1 LVSAFD
7 ITQHPGDVVPF
18 EPGKRPWMRWVVE
31 FTLILASVFLAVSLE
46 NVRQAGAERTT
57 AQAALE
63 QLLGELREDHA
74 DFLRIIEQQEALS
87 RHYSDLDR
95 WLEDGPDYPA
105 DSVGAAL
112 AAVLSNPTLFTRR
125 ASWTTMVSAGQLAHL
140 DAPALV
146 LQLGQLY
153 ETAYGRLEYNSR
165 FYDEEMF
172 AEFRSTEAM
181 RWDNYRSGGQ
191 PLVDDPVEVRR
202 LAGRL
207 SRIHSMW
214 TLWYR
219 DLLIE
224 YEDDVLDAIAA
235 VERYLAATRP

>member
-1 LVSAFD
+1 MLFQS
-7 ITQHPGDVVPF
+7 
-18 EPGKRPWMRWVVE
+18 GKGPWVRWAVE
-31 FTLILASVFLAVSLE
+31 FSLILASVFLAVFLE
-46 NVRQAGAERTT
+46 NARQAGAERRA

-74 DFLRIIEQQEALS
+74 DFLRIIEEQEALS
-87 RHYSDLDR
+87 RSYSDLDR
-95 WLEDGPDYPA
+95 WLGDGADYPP

-112 AAVLSNPTLFTRR
+112 VAVLGNPTLFTRR

-140 DAPALV
+140 DAPELV

-153 ETAYGRLEYNSR
+153 ETSYGRLEYNSR

-181 RWDNYRSGGQ
+181 RWDNYRTGGQ
-191 PLVDDPVEVRR
+191 PLVEDPVEVRR

-219 DLLIE
+219 DLLLE
-224 YEDDVLDAIAA
+224 YEDDVLDAIVA
-235 VERYLAATRP
+235 VEQYLATRGP

>member
-1 LVSAFD
+1 MPLQS
-7 ITQHPGDVVPF
+7 
-18 EPGKRPWMRWVVE
+18 GKRPWVRWVVE

-46 NVRQAGAERTT
+46 NVREAGAERAT

-63 QLLGELREDHA
+63 QLLGELHEDHA
-74 DFLRIIEQQEALS
+74 DFLRIIEEQEALS
-87 RHYSDLDR
+87 RHHSDLDR
-95 WLEDGPDYPA
+95 WLEDGSDYPP

-140 DAPALV
+140 DAPELV

-153 ETAYGRLEYNSR
+153 ETAYGRLAYNSR

-172 AEFRSTEAM
+172 AEFRSTEAV
-181 RWDNYRSGGQ
+181 RWENYRTGGH
-191 PLVDDPVEVRR
+191 PLVDDPIEVRR

-219 DLLIE
+219 DLLLE

-235 VERYLAATRP
+235 VEQYLAA

>member
-1 LVSAFD
+1 
-7 ITQHPGDVVPF
+7 
-18 EPGKRPWMRWVVE
+18 MRWVVE

-46 NVRQAGAERTT
+46 NVREAGAERAT

-63 QLLGELREDHA
+63 QLLGELHEDHA
-74 DFLRIIEQQEALS
+74 DFLRIIEEQEALS

-95 WLEDGPDYPA
+95 WLEDGSDYPP

-181 RWDNYRSGGQ
+181 RWDNYRRGGQ

-224 YEDDVLDAIAA
+224 YEDDVLHAIGA
-235 VERYLAATRP
+235 VEQYLAATRP